1 VPGILAGLV
10 AGLPKA
16 AIFEQLLMPD
26 AIIIG
31 AGPSGL
37 TAAYELLRTTNI
49 RPILI
54 EQDTQV
60 GGISKTVNYKGNRI
74 DLGGHRFF
82 SKSDAVI
89 DWWLQFLPLAKD
101 IDAGEL
107 ELTYRNQKTQLAARS
122 RPEAAE
128 DAVMLLR
135 QRKSRI
141 FYGGK
146 FYDYP
151 LKLNWNTL
159 SNLGAARLA
168 RIAATYAA
176 AKARPIRPEVTLE
189 HFFIN
194 QFGKELYLTFF
205 KDYTEKVWGVPCQ
218 ELPATWGHQR
228 VKDLNVGKAIL
239 DALQSLLRRDR
250 SLNQKTKSTSLIEQF
265 LYPVYGPGQMWET
278 VADEIIRLGGEIRLN
293 TSVESIRCSD
303 DGLVE
308 SVSVKDLKTGERS
321 ELKGTHFL
329 STMPIRTLIRS
340 LENMPVP
347 PEVKEVADG
356 LEYRDFLIVGL
367 LTRRL
372 QKEDREGLPI
382 TDNWIYL
389 QDGGIRAGRMQ
400 LFHNWS
406 PGMVAEPGLRWIGV
420 EYFCNETDA
429 FWQQSDEDIKKQAIA
444 EMERIGF
451 IDADAV
457 IDSTVIRV
465 PKAYPSYYGTFDRF
479 PVIQKW
485 LDTFQNL
492 WFMGRNGMH
501 RYNNTDHSM
510 LTAMAVVDLIR
521 GESSDKAALWEINTE
536 MEYHEKSEAA
546 VK

>member
-1 VPGILAGLV
+1 
-10 AGLPKA
+10 
-16 AIFEQLLMPD
+16 MPT

-37 TAAYELLRTTNI
+37 TAAYELLKTTDI

-54 EQDTQV
+54 EQDSQV
-60 GGISKTVNYKGNRI
+60 GGISKTINYKGNRI

-89 DWWLQFLPLAKD
+89 NWWLQFLPLSRD
-101 IDAGEL
+101 INAAEL
-107 ELTYRNQKTQLAARS
+107 ELTYRNQKTQLTAVGRTQAA
-122 RPEAAE
+122 
-128 DAVMLLR
+128 DDKVMLLR

-141 FYGGK
+141 YYGNK

-151 LKLNWNTL
+151 LRLNWNTL
-159 SNLGAARLA
+159 SNLGAVKLA

-176 AKARPIRPEVTLE
+176 AKARPIRPELTLE

-194 QFGKELYLTFF
+194 QFGKELYRSFF

-239 DALQSLLRRDR
+239 DALQSLVRRDR

-278 VADEIIRLGGEIRLN
+278 VAAEILHLGGEIRLN
-293 TSVESIRCSD
+293 TSVEGIHCTSE
-303 DGLVE
+303 GVVG
-308 SVSVKDLKTGERS
+308 SVTTKDLKTGETS
-321 ELKGTHFL
+321 ELKGDHFL

-340 LENMPVP
+340 LTNCPVP
-347 PEVKEVADG
+347 KEVQEVAAG

-372 QKEDREGLPI
+372 LKEDQEGLPI

-389 QDGGIRAGRMQ
+389 QDNGIRAGRMQ

-406 PGMVAEPGLRWIGV
+406 PGMVSEPGLRWIGV
-420 EYFCNETDA
+420 EYFCNENDS
-429 FWQQSDEDIKKQAIA
+429 FWAQSDEEIKKQAIA

-451 IDADAV
+451 IDGTMV
-457 IDSTVIRV
+457 LDSTVIRV
-465 PKAYPSYYGTFDRF
+465 PKAYPSYYGSFERF

-485 LDTFQNL
+485 LDGFENL

-521 GESSDKAALWEINTE
+521 GDAGSKEALWEINTE
-536 MEYHEKSEAA
+536 MEYHEKTTAA
-546 VK
+546 AAS